1 MIDIFETDLYSLEL
15 YIIIN
20 NNRKTIAI
28 GDDLLSLTKLYEKFV
43 EKYSNIEDHVIIAL
57 YDFDKNTNINY
68 YDSELD

>member
-1 MIDIFETDLYSLEL
+1 MIDIFEADLYSLEL

-28 GDDLLSLTKLYEKFV
+28 GDDLLHLTKLYEKFV
-43 EKYSNIEDHVIIAL
+43 EKYSNTEDHVIIAL

>member
-1 MIDIFETDLYSLEL
+1 MIDIFEADLYSLEL

-28 GDDLLSLTKLYEKFV
+28 GDDLLYLTKLYEKIV
-43 EKYSNIEDHVIIAL
+43 EKYSNTEDHVIIAL